1 MKHTGTTTQAGP
13 PLITQ
18 DEEVH
23 DMTAKKFASTESKST
38 SAWLYK
44 RMWFSIP
51 VPGKLTLERDRLSFR
66 ADTDETAFSVPLADV
81 RDVTYNWLTMS
92 LKATVGDRRW
102 SISFVGPASH
112 GKARDTEQV
121 LVGVQQL
128 KTWRRLLED
137 RS

>member
-81 RDVTYNWLTMS
+81 RGVTYKLAHDESQSN
-92 LKATVGDRRW
+92 GR
-102 SISFVGPASH
+102 
-112 GKARDTEQV
+112 
-121 LVGVQQL
+121 
-128 KTWRRLLED
+128 
-137 RS
+137 